1 LSIICI
7 PYEPFRKRFPKTKIG
22 KLLNKGDYIYFIMA
36 DKCLLCSEKIE
47 KDYLR
52 KLNGTI
58 IKLKK
63 NTSDRIGYVC
73 SSCQKEHNKPL
84 KKA

>member
-1 LSIICI
+1 MPSNW
-7 PYEPFRKRFPKTKIG
+7 KIG

-73 SSCQKEHNKPL
+73 SSCQKEHKNKL
-84 KKA
+84 NEVLENG

>member
-1 LSIICI
+1 
-7 PYEPFRKRFPKTKIG
+7 
-22 KLLNKGDYIYFIMA
+22 MA

>member
-1 LSIICI
+1 
-7 PYEPFRKRFPKTKIG
+7 
-22 KLLNKGDYIYFIMA
+22 MA
-36 DKCLLCSEKIE
+36 EQCLLCSGHIE
-47 KDYLR
+47 KDYLG

-73 SSCQKEHNKPL
+73 SSCQKEHKNKL
-84 KKA
+84 NEVLENG